1 MATPNDNA
9 SAHPADRYDAEI
21 RTVIPFYDLLQAET
35 LDLVR
40 SVIGQPAFWM
50 DTGCGTGAFIARA
63 LPLFP
68 KTHFLLADPSDA
80 MLTQARERL
89 AAAPSGAVTILPA
102 MTSDGLAAVEPKLH
116 VQVVTAMLCHHYME
130 PEARLAALRSCHSI
144 LDRGGVLIVV
154 ENVDCESPEGRKLGL
169 RRWGEY
175 QLQQGRTPEAVRH
188 HLARFGTE
196 LKPIRITEHL
206 AMFREA
212 GFATAEIFWRA
223 QMQAGFY
230 AVKG

>member
-9 SAHPADRYDAEI
+9 SAHPAHRYDAEI
-21 RTVIPFYDLLQAET
+21 RPVIPFYDTIQTET

-40 SVIGQPAFWM
+40 SVVPQPILWI
-50 DTGCGTGAFIARA
+50 DTGCGTGSFVARA

-68 KTHFLLADPSDA
+68 RTRYILADPSNA
-80 MLTQARERL
+80 MLTQARNRL
-89 AAAPSGAVTILPA
+89 EAAPAEAVTILPA
-102 MTSDGLAAVEPKLH
+102 MTSDSLSSVEPKLR

-130 PEARLAALRSCHSI
+130 PAVRLAAVRSCYEI
-144 LDRGGVLIVV
+144 LDPGGVLIVV
-154 ENVDCESPEGRKLGL
+154 ENVDCESTHGREIGL

-175 QLQQGRTPEAVRH
+175 QLHAGREPEAVDQ

-196 LKPIRITEHL
+196 LKPIRITEHF
-206 AMFREA
+206 AVFREA
-212 GFATAEIFWRA
+212 GFTTTEIFWRA

-230 AVKG
+230 AVKE

>member
-1 MATPNDNA
+1 VATPNDNA
-9 SAHPADRYDAEI
+9 SVHPADRYDAEI
-21 RTVIPFYDLLQAET
+21 RPVIPFYDLLQTET

-40 SVIGQPAFWM
+40 SVIGQPALWM

-63 LPLFP
+63 QPLFP
-68 KTHFLLADPSDA
+68 KTRFLLADPSDA

-89 AAAPSGAVTILPA
+89 AAAPPRAVTILPA
-102 MTSDGLAAVEPKLH
+102 LGSDRLAAFEPKLH

-130 PEARLAALRSCHSI
+130 PAARLAALRSCHSI
-144 LDRGGVLIVV
+144 LEQGGILIVV
-154 ENVDCESPEGRKLGL
+154 ENVDCESLEGRELGL

-175 QLQQGRTPEAVRH
+175 QSQQGRTPEAVKH

-206 AMFREA
+206 ALLKKA
-212 GFATAEIFWRA
+212 GFTTAEIFWRA